1 MTRVL
6 LIEDDPAVRKGVH
19 LALRRRGHEVETA
32 ASGETGLLALERFRP
47 ELVLLDLML
56 PGMSGLEVCRR
67 IRETQQ
73 IPIIILSARGD
84 DIDMVVGLEAGADDY
99 VVKPAGG
106 EVLQARMRAVLRRVV
121 GDPDGD
127 GYGGAHGGAYG
138 GGPGSQALP
147 TGATGGAGAGASDG
161 AQADAAPSAFSSGP
175 SSRTSLTSFGAL
187 TIDRAAL
194 LVTKNGREVVL
205 APSELKLLLFLSDSP
220 GQVFSRQQLLE
231 QVWEHSFY
239 GDVRLVDACVMRLRS
254 KIEDDSRAP
263 AYVQTVRGFG
273 YRFGPL

>member
-32 ASGETGLLALERFRP
+32 ASGETGLLALDRFRP

-121 GDPDGD
+121 GE
-127 GYGGAHGGAYG
+127 
-138 GGPGSQALP
+138 S
-147 TGATGGAGAGASDG
+147 GAGVA
-161 AQADAAPSAFSSGP
+161 ADAPGAAAPPPRSAA
-175 SSRTSLTSFGAL
+175 TTYGAL

-194 LVTKNGREVVL
+194 LVTKNGHPLVL

-239 GDVRLVDACVMRLRS
+239 GDVRLVDACVMRLRAR
-254 KIEDDSRAP
+254 IEDDSRAP
-263 AYVQTVRGFG
+263 TYVQTVRGFG